1 MVPLMVPLDLE
12 WVQGQLE
19 TWKACIEETKGVIVV
34 QLDDVEGST
43 IQNVGVENPSD
54 RNAMSG

>member
-1 MVPLMVPLDLE
+1 MVPLMVPLDLKWGRE
-12 WVQGQLE
+12 QLE
-19 TWKACIEETKGVIVV
+19 TWKVCIEETKGVIVV
-34 QLDDVEGST
+34 ELDDVEGT